1 MKDEIRKRVAKHI
14 LLEHPNVIKAYEGMM
29 IEKEESYLTVL
40 EICDDTLANWIQ
52 TINSKTLSNDHLK

>member
-29 IEKEESYLTVL
+29 I
-40 EICDDTLANWIQ
+40 
-52 TINSKTLSNDHLK
+52 

>member
-29 IEKEESYLTVL
+29 IEKEKHYLTVL
-40 EICDDTLANWIQ
+40 EICDGTLEKWIQ
-52 TINSKTLSNDHLK
+52 TSN